1 MKKQLL
7 LGSALL
13 AAISAYPQNGR
24 IKAKPSG
31 MKDMSKIIAARF
43 ATESNEV
50 TTTNAK
56 QAAGP
61 VQNPNAE
68 PEQSSSAVTMPPS
81 TINWKPIC
89 GSMNI
94 IGMLVSQSHPLGYND
109 ELGAVSF
116 IHRKSASYTAYP
128 AIPANAQSGV
138 IVAEVTSDWGNTW
151 DSTAIWADAT
161 NWGRYPQG
169 GIYNPAGNTNIANAY
184 VVGMGPVTPPA
195 AGWVGNWAASRQ
207 LNSFSNTLTT
217 APNSQQFLASNL
229 TTYAPNT
236 GPFAFGRYGFA
247 ATDDGAVRSMGWIM
261 DDASALTG
269 MRGLS
274 VVKGTFNAGAFTWTN
289 DSIVPSVILKN
300 DGSRNIFTQ
309 MSNMAWNESGT
320 VGYVMVMGA
329 RVGATASNKSGFQP
343 IVYKTTN
350 SGVSWAQLPAID
362 FNSPAMTVVT
372 DHIAT
377 LNTNTNVAVPFFSDA
392 DMVVDANNKLH
403 IAATIRTGAS
413 EHIDS
418 LAYFAQYTVSINP
431 GESYLWAHTPGQHP
445 YLYDFIGDGTA
456 AWEVKTIDSLSTEE
470 AGVAAGDDG
479 VNDNPWAATG
489 TSGSKTDNVDSRIQ
503 LGRTPDG
510 QYLTFSF
517 SESDTNFTNGS
528 RKYNSLPNVKTRLMS
543 IGSGTNMYVVSPTE
557 INVTKVA
564 AGTGT
569 VNPNVSS
576 RGTLHYLSPK
586 TGAAVVTGTV
596 VDIQTPMTVTN
607 SNPLDPVL
615 NNTTWY
621 QTGKL
626 SYVFAATTA
635 TGVGF
640 AENAQNS
647 ASNSI
652 IYPNPASN
660 NAVLAIDMKDNSNVD
675 VTVMNAIG
683 QVVKATKVQAQAGTN
698 KINIDL
704 NGLATGVYM
713 VNVKVGNATST
724 KKLIV
729 Q

>member
-13 AAISAYPQNGR
+13 AAISVYPQNGR
-24 IKAKPSG
+24 IKPSG
-31 MKDMSKIIAARF
+31 VKDMSKIIAARF
-43 ATESNEV
+43 AAESNEA
-50 TTTNAK
+50 TATTNAK
-56 QAAGP
+56 QAATP
-61 VQNPNAE
+61 VQNPNLE
-68 PEQSSSAVTMPPS
+68 PEQASSSVTMPPS

-94 IGMLVSQSHPLGYND
+94 IGMLVSQSQPLNYND
-109 ELGAVSF
+109 EVNAVSF
-116 IHRKSASYTAYP
+116 IHRKSLSYTAYP

-138 IVAEVTSDWGNTW
+138 IVAEVTTNWGNTF
-151 DSTAIWADAT
+151 DSTVIWADAT

-169 GIYNPAGNTNIANAY
+169 GIYNPAGNTNVANAY

-217 APNSQQFLASNL
+217 VPNAQQYLASNL
-229 TTYAPNT
+229 ASYAPNT
-236 GPFAFGRYGFA
+236 GPFAFGRYGFSS
-247 ATDDGAVRSMGWIM
+247 TDDGVVRSMGWIM

-274 VVKGTFNAGAFTWTN
+274 VVKGSFNAGAFVWTN
-289 DSIVPSVILKN
+289 DSIAPSVILKS
-300 DGSRNIFTQ
+300 DGSKNMYTQ

-320 VGYVMVMGA
+320 IGYVMVMGA
-329 RVGATASNKSGFQP
+329 RVGATNSNKSGFQP
-343 IVYKTTN
+343 IIYKTTN
-350 SGVSWAQLPAID
+350 SGLSWAQLPGID
-362 FNSPAMTVVT
+362 FNAPTMTVVT

-392 DMVVDANNKLH
+392 DMVVDANGKLH

-456 AWEVKTIDSLSTEE
+456 AWEVKTIDSLSSEE

-489 TSGSKTDNVDSRIQ
+489 SSGSKTDNVDSRVQ

-510 QYLTFSF
+510 QYITFSF

-543 IGSGTNMYVVSPTE
+543 IGSGTNMYAVSPTE

-569 VNPNVSS
+569 LNPNVSS
-576 RGTLHYLSPK
+576 RATLHYLSPK
-586 TGAAVVTGTV
+586 TGAAVVTGTN
-596 VDIQTPMTVTN
+596 VDIYTPMTVTN
-607 SNPLDPVL
+607 SNPLDPVI

-626 SYVFAATTA
+626 SYAFAASTS

-640 AENAQNS
+640 AENSQNS
-647 ASNSI
+647 ASNSV

-675 VTVMNAIG
+675 VTVMNTIG
-683 QVVKATKVQAQAGTN
+683 QLVKATKVQAQAGTN
-698 KINIDL
+698 NINIDL
-704 NGLATGVYM
+704 SNLSSGIYM

-729 Q
+729 E